1 MVAKLKMR
9 LGDLLVQE
17 LVITEDQLMQALKE
31 QKQSGRKLGQA
42 LIDLKFVTEVQ
53 LLGFLAKQLNV
64 PFVNL
69 TEITISSTWL
79 KS

>member
-31 QKQSGRKLGQA
+31 QKQSGR
-42 LIDLKFVTEVQ
+42 
-53 LLGFLAKQLNV
+53 NV
-64 PFVNL
+64 KP
-69 TEITISSTWL
+69 
-79 KS
+79 